1 MISEIDIQD
10 MDPNHDLTSEEIIN
24 DDKAYWVNMELQSLY
39 LEMGWGN
46 LHINGNKKL
55 YEE

>member
-24 DDKAYWVNMELQSLY
+24 DDKAYWVNMELQLLY

>member
-39 LEMGWGN
+39 LEMGWG
-46 LHINGNKKL
+46 KL
-55 YEE
+55 FPEKSKRFYE